1 MMTDHACLIDG
12 SWTAG
17 SGTVLVSNRPA
28 DGARLWS
35 APAATPDDV
44 TAAITSARSVQPSWE
59 ATSLE
64 HRSAVLTAFAHGLGA
79 ERKTLADAI
88 SAETGKPRWEA
99 NTEVAS
105 VIGKVALSIEAH
117 AQRNPDVSISDVAS
131 FGHRPLGVVGV
142 LGPFNFPAHLA
153 NGQIIPALLAGNSV
167 VYKPSE
173 LTPLVATIHA
183 RLLLDA
189 GVPAGVLNLVVG
201 GREAGEALVAG
212 DVDAIGF
219 TGSVAAGR
227 SIHRSLAE
235 RPDVLLALEMG
246 GNNPLVVAD
255 IPGRDAVVNLII
267 RSAFIT
273 AGQRCTCARRV
284 YLPRGEQGDA
294 LLNQLVDTTM
304 ALRVGAPDQEPE
316 PFMGPLI
323 NVAAADRVRAHVS
336 ELVARGGTE
345 LTRYDVQMS
354 GAFVRPII
362 VAADGV
368 ELDDD
373 EVFGPVITVHRFDD
387 LDAAFAEAADT
398 RYGLA
403 AGLISSE
410 VTNFDRFKRFIRAGI
425 VNFNCPTTGA
435 SGRLPFGGVGAS
447 GNHRPAGWT
456 AADFC
461 AYPVATLAYDHPAD
475 SAEPIPGLGD

>member
-1 MMTDHACLIDG
+1 MTDHACLIDG
-12 SWTAG
+12 SWTSG
-17 SGTVLVSNRPA
+17 SGPVLTSTSPV
-28 DGARLWS
+28 DGAELWS
-35 APAATPDDV
+35 APEATADDV
-44 TAAITSARSVQPSWE
+44 ASAISSARSAQPAWE
-59 ATSLE
+59 ATALE
-64 HRSAVLTAFAHGLGA
+64 HRSGVLTAFAHALGA

-88 SAETGKPRWEA
+88 SLETGKPQWEA
-99 NTEVAS
+99 DTEVAS

-117 AQRNPDVSISDVAS
+117 AQQNPDVSIGDVAS
-131 FGHRPLGVVGV
+131 LAHRPVGVVGV

-167 VYKPSE
+167 VYKPSD
-173 LTPLVATIHA
+173 LTPLVATIHV

-189 GVPAGVLNLVVG
+189 GVPAGVVNLVVG

-219 TGSVAAGR
+219 TGSVATGR
-227 SIHRSLAE
+227 AIHRSLAD
-235 RPDVLLALEMG
+235 RPEVLLALEMG

-255 IPGRDAVVNLII
+255 VPDQDAVVNLII

-273 AGQRCTCARRV
+273 AGQRCTCARRI
-284 YLPRGEQGDA
+284 YIPRGHEGDR
-294 LLNQLVDTTM
+294 LLDQLIDTSM
-304 ALRVGAPDQEPE
+304 ALRVGAPDDEPE

-323 NVAAADRVRAHVS
+323 TSAAADRVRAHVS

-345 LTRYDVQMS
+345 LTHYHDES
-354 GAFVRPII
+354 TGAFVRPTI
-362 VAADGV
+362 VAADRV

-373 EVFGPVITVHRFDD
+373 EVFGPVITVQRFGD
-387 LDAAFAEAADT
+387 LESAFASAADT

-403 AGLISSE
+403 AGLVSSDP
-410 VTNFDRFKRFIRAGI
+410 TNFDRFKRVIKAGI

-461 AYPVATLAYDHPAD
+461 AYPVATMAYHDPTE
-475 SAEPIPGLGD
+475 SAAPIRGLGD